1 MVQRKITNPGLILI
15 GGNLVAVE
23 SPDEGGE
30 SWKDYSFSD
39 IRVRLQNNA
48 VKVVKFE
55 RKVPLQDVSGKPE
68 SWVSRPSVHKSRSFE
83 SGAWRCAVAFSK

>member
-1 MVQRKITNPGLILI
+1 MHPGLILI

-23 SPDEGGE
+23 LPDEGGE
-30 SWKDYSFSD
+30 SWEDYSFSG

-55 RKVPLQDVSGKPE
+55 RKVPLQDASGKPE
-68 SWVSRPSVHKSRSFE
+68 KAGHQFIRA
-83 SGAWRCAVAFSK
+83 GAWSLAPGGVLLPFQNKMGI